1 MKSQHISGFFLLLSA
16 LIFTPVIQ
24 FEANGQGKKSIHQ
37 RGGQASS
44 HISPQGNANS
54 NAQWSADPT
63 RGWIRADERHE
74 LRKAGVPSKNN
85 TDRGKPKGKTKAKG
99 H

>member
-24 FEANGQGKKSIHQ
+24 FEANGQGKKSTHQ
-37 RGGQASS
+37 RGGRASS
-44 HISPQGNANS
+44 HMSPQGSANS